1 MKWICIGLVT
11 HSHPSQFSFIVGQ
24 NISKSDNV
32 KSKNSEYVT
41 VMDLEANRRGSM
53 WQIRP
58 NSIISATKV
67 ISGTA
72 TFLSHSDGKQQEQPS
87 YCVSNYIYIQGMMQV
102 LNIYIYIHIYMYT

>member
-24 NISKSDNV
+24 NISKCDNV

-87 YCVSNYIYIQGMMQV
+87 YCVSNYIYTG
-102 LNIYIYIHIYMYT
+102 NDASP